1 MHRIGSAHGAPL
13 AQLQDWGQN
22 LLDLMRGA
30 FLPEEDADWI
40 QAARDRYRQR
50 FVVTVAQLAAHMEPL
65 DPLAAIRLYQRAIDI
80 DPLAE
85 SLVRRLMRLHVQ
97 RGDQAEALRVLRVCS
112 SMLAVGAGLSPSRE
126 TLALAGELALPLPP
140 NLSAQR

>member
-1 MHRIGSAHGAPL
+1 ML
-13 AQLQDWGQN
+13 E
-22 LLDLMRGA
+22 LMRGP
-30 FLPEEDADWI
+30 FLPELDAGWI

-85 SLVRRLMRLHVQ
+85 SLTRRLMRLHVQ

-112 SMLAVGAGLSPSRE
+112 SMQAAVRRVEEEKARE
-126 TLALAGELALPLPP
+126 TKEVMRGRPEVF
-140 NLSAQR
+140 